1 MIPANVIRATVVL
14 ATVFAAGLG
23 AAPSMAQQTSSDVAY
38 VEAVS
43 GRVVAAGR
51 ENPVLVKALEVISEQ
66 TRFDLLPNSEL
77 RLCHYHMTDDVLHRQ
92 CALWIST
99 AQSRPCGASPVGL
112 PAWRTGC
119 WSPRLHARAG
129 GAPYWR
135 MPDNEALRGSE
146 CCGMLPISGQAPGRN
161 RTQSSTA

>member
-51 ENPVLVKALEVISEQ
+51 ENPVLVEASKVISEQ

-77 RLCHYHMTDDVLHRQ
+77 RLCHYHMQRFLTVK
-92 CALWIST
+92 
-99 AQSRPCGASPVGL
+99 G
-112 PAWRTGC
+112 PARVMVSADGITVEAGKAE
-119 WSPRLHARAG
+119 SGGEPRCSAVKR
-129 GAPYWR
+129 
-135 MPDNEALRGSE
+135 EAE
-146 CCGMLPISGQAPGRN
+146 ENWGR
-161 RTQSSTA
+161 

>member
-23 AAPSMAQQTSSDVAY
+23 AAPSMAQTSSEVAY

-77 RLCHYHMTDDVLHRQ
+77 RLCHYHMQRFLTVKGPARVTVSADGITVEAGKAAVVSQDT
-92 CALWIST
+92 CGFALAST
-99 AQSRPCGASPVGL
+99 SNGGFL
-112 PAWRTGC
+112 
-119 WSPRLHARAG
+119 ARG
-129 GAPYWR
+129 GS
-135 MPDNEALRGSE
+135 LKK
-146 CCGMLPISGQAPGRN
+146 
-161 RTQSSTA
+161 